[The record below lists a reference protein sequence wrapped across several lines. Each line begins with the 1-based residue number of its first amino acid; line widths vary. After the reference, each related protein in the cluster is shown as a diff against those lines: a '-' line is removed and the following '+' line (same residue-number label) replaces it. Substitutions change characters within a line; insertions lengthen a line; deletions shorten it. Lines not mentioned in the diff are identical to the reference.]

1 MYLFNHSENSRM
13 IYLLVLQFWLTVAAN
28 PVIRDLTIKNQ
39 WRQWRGRELRVT
51 INSNLMIVMMPV
63 QDPGPAHQRSGWCH
77 GWAQTLTP
85 VWRVITGRDWF
96 CFYFCLICDLSGGCT
111 GHTMPNCPRP
121 VPAASRHQELNSGL
135 RCEMWCVPCYR
146 IWSSGRWWWC
156 QSHNHNPDHTWHNPE
171 CRKLLMQG
179 APEILRKLPSTPGH
193 LHLATCHT
201 CGLLPPGSCAILI
214 SGYVKASTA
223 SISGL

>member
-1 MYLFNHSENSRM
+1 MICYGKGKGHICKKRICRSPRRGVQCLGAVIPSWDLHNMYYISISINYSENSRM

-146 IWSSGRWWWC
+146 ILSSGR
-156 QSHNHNPDHTWHNPE
+156 
-171 CRKLLMQG
+171 
-179 APEILRKLPSTPGH
+179 
-193 LHLATCHT
+193 
-201 CGLLPPGSCAILI
+201 
-214 SGYVKASTA
+214 
-223 SISGL
+223 